1 MHVVN
6 KRKVRI
12 ERTALAVGALIL
24 AGGAWFWTLQI
35 LEVLEILELAYG

>member
-6 KRKVRI
+6 KRKIRI
-12 ERTALAVGALIL
+12 ERTALVVGALIL
-24 AGGAWFWTLQI
+24 AGGAWFWILQI